1 MIVLLTFFKKE
12 LLNFLH
18 CSSINKQK
26 NHLQELKAYYFLGM
40 VNYEKLKNYDSSI
53 YYSDKAI
60 ALFKYFK
67 SKNTEIEFKKF
78 SNKVY
83 QLKFNSIDKKSYKS
97 TFRKYNDLEN
107 LLNQLY
113 EVNLDINEI
122 EFSTHIFDKFSIQ
135 SRKYI
140 KELIEKKDTQSA
152 EKILDVFLNDFA
164 KSYFKKLKGENR
176 CDAELKFYNYTSWF
190 VNTYFNSN
198 YNQVVELYKKAIES
212 AKCVHGDTSVQLA
225 YQFYRFGVLLHNNSE
240 PFINGFQIIMIQM
253 HVNSSE
259 KLCPFIN

>member
-1 MIVLLTFFKKE
+1 
-12 LLNFLH
+12 
-18 CSSINKQK
+18 
-26 NHLQELKAYYFLGM
+26 M

-140 KELIEKKDTQSA
+140 KELIDQKKIP
-152 EKILDVFLNDFA
+152 K
-164 KSYFKKLKGENR
+164 
-176 CDAELKFYNYTSWF
+176 
-190 VNTYFNSN
+190 
-198 YNQVVELYKKAIES
+198 
-212 AKCVHGDTSVQLA
+212 VQKR
-225 YQFYRFGVLLHNNSE
+225 YWMFF
-240 PFINGFQIIMIQM
+240 
-253 HVNSSE
+253 
-259 KLCPFIN
+259 